1 MDDKLRR
8 RHWREGVVET
18 QPGIPCPS
26 CAHGNRPER
35 RFCTECGARL
45 GRACAACG
53 TPADPGEKFCG
64 NCGAPL
70 GLAAPSPAEQ
80 APATYTPQHLA
91 EKILTSRK
99 TLEGERKQVTVL
111 FADVKGSMELA
122 EQLDPEDWHR
132 IMDRFFQVLAEG
144 VHRFEGTVNQ
154 YTGDGIMALFGAP
167 IAHEDHAQRAC
178 WAALHLRDEVRRYA
192 DELRTARGFN
202 FAVRMG
208 LNSGEVVVGRIG
220 DDLRMDYTALG
231 HTVGLAQRMEQLAE
245 PGKPLLTERTA
256 KLVTGFFSVRDLGP
270 SRVKGMTEPIRLY
283 ELEGAGRLRTRFD
296 VSRARGLSRFV
307 GRAPEM
313 AALEASLERALAGEG
328 QIVGVVGEPG
338 VGKSR
343 LCHEFAERCRARGI
357 PFIEAHA
364 VAHGKTIP
372 LLPWMELMRN
382 AFGVTEQDGDDM
394 ARQKIAGR
402 LLLIDPQLHEALP
415 ILFEFLGVPDR
426 ARPAPRLTPEAMQR
440 EVFDIQ
446 KRLMQLRSRRGEFW
460 AFLLEDLHW
469 FDAAS
474 DAMLAAL
481 EELTPHTPTLRLTT
495 FRPGYHAPW
504 MQSPQY
510 RQLALQPL
518 GAEALAELLR
528 DLLGTDPSVVPLTE
542 RLPERTG
549 GNPFFIEEVV
559 QALIETKTL
568 VGTRGAY
575 RLVRPVE
582 ELAIPPTVQAV
593 LAARIDRLP
602 EREKAVLQ
610 TAAVVGR
617 ELPDAVLR
625 RIADLPEDEL
635 ASAVRA
641 LIAGEFLFEAALYPE
656 VEYSFK
662 HALTQEVAYHSQ
674 LAERRARTHGAVAR
688 AIEALYSDR
697 LAERAALLAHH
708 WERAREP
715 LVAARWHERAA
726 DWLAVRDRGEMVRHW
741 RRVRELL
748 ATAPES
754 QESLALHVRACR
766 HLVDSV
772 PVGSGE
778 DATALFAEG
787 MARAARLEDPGPRV
801 RLLNVYANS
810 LTFAGRVDEADV
822 HFRESLRLADRS
834 GSAFLRFLARVPL
847 TRALVIAGRLREA
860 LATSDEALVLGRGRP
875 ELESEPGQ
883 SPYGLL
889 LVQRGNALA
898 YLGRPADGARAMEQA
913 IELAR
918 ERRDGNLLT
927 FAQLCQVMPCDLLG
941 EAEQALVHA
950 RRAVERAEASGSKWL
965 RALALS
971 ALGHAYVAN
980 RRWHEAIEALTAVLA
995 ALRELH
1001 APPLVESD
1009 STALLAEAQLGA
1021 RDPAAS
1027 LATAETAL
1035 ALARSLRR
1043 PLSETRAH
1051 LAHARGLLAAERADA
1066 APTVRSA
1073 LDQATA
1079 LVEVTGACAF
1089 APFIHI
1095 ERARLAELA
1104 GDSAG
1109 RERELREAQRLFTEM
1124 GAPIRAEHMAPERA

>member
-1 MDDKLRR
+1 
-8 RHWREGVVET
+8 
-18 QPGIPCPS
+18 
-26 CAHGNRPER
+26 
-35 RFCTECGARL
+35 
-45 GRACAACG
+45 
-53 TPADPGEKFCG
+53 
-64 NCGAPL
+64 L
-70 GLAAPSPAEQ
+70 GLAAPPAAEH
-80 APATYTPQHLA
+80 APATYTPPHLA

-122 EQLDPEDWHR
+122 EQLDPEDWHQ

-192 DELRTARGFN
+192 DELRTARGLN

-208 LNSGEVVVGRIG
+208 INSGEVVVGRIG

-270 SRVKGMTEPIRLY
+270 SRVKGMTEPVRLY
-283 ELEGAGRLRTRFD
+283 ELEGAGPLRTRFD
-296 VSRARGLSRFV
+296 VSRARGLARFV

-402 LLLIDPQLHEALP
+402 LLMIDPQLHDSLP
-415 ILFEFLGVPDR
+415 IMFEFLGVPDR

-440 EVFDIQ
+440 EVFDVH
-446 KRLMQLRSRRGEFW
+446 KRLMQTRSRRGEFW

-481 EELTPHTPTLRLTT
+481 EELTPHTPTFRLTT
-495 FRPGYHAPW
+495 FRPGYHARW
-504 MQSPQY
+504 MESPHY
-510 RQLALQPL
+510 RQLAVQPL
-518 GAEALAELLR
+518 GADALAELLR
-528 DLLGTDPSVVPLTE
+528 DLLGTDPSVAAVAE

-549 GNPFFIEEVV
+549 GNPFFIEEVM
-559 QALIETKTL
+559 QALVETGSL

-575 RLVRPVE
+575 RLARPVE
-582 ELAIPPTVQAV
+582 ELTIPPTVQAV

-617 ELPDAVLR
+617 ELSDAVLL
-625 RIADLPEDEL
+625 RIADLPQAEL

-641 LIAGEFLFEAALYPE
+641 LIAGEFLFEAAAYPE

-674 LAERRARTHGAVAR
+674 LAGQRARTHGAVAR
-688 AIEALYSDR
+688 AIEALYADR

-708 WERAREP
+708 WERAGEP

-748 ATAPES
+748 ANDQES
-754 QESLALHVRACR
+754 QESSPESLALHVRACR

-778 DATALFAEG
+778 DASALFAEG

-822 HFRESLRLADRS
+822 HFREGLRLADRS
-834 GSAFLRFLARVPL
+834 GSAFLRFMVRVPL
-847 TRALVIAGRLREA
+847 TRALIIAGRLREA
-860 LATSDEALVLGRGRP
+860 VTTSDEAVSLGRGRP

-889 LVQRGNALA
+889 LVQRGNVFS
-898 YLGRPADGARAMEQA
+898 YLGRPADGARELEQA

-918 ERRDGNLLT
+918 ERRDGNLLA
-927 FAQLCQVMPCDLLG
+927 FAHLCHVIPCDLLG
-941 EAEQALVHA
+941 DAEQALMHA
-950 RRAVERAEASGSKWL
+950 RRAVERAEAGGSPWL

-971 ALGHAYVAN
+971 ALGHACVAN
-980 RRWHEAIEALTAVLA
+980 RRWHEAIEALKTVSA
-995 ALRELH
+995 ALDELQ

-1021 RDPAAS
+1021 GDTTAA
-1027 LATAETAL
+1027 LATAETAV

-1043 PLSETRAH
+1043 PMSETRAH
-1051 LAHARGLLAAERADA
+1051 LAHARGLLAAGGSDA
-1066 APTVRSA
+1066 APTARAA
-1073 LDQATA
+1073 LDEATA
-1079 LVEVTGACAF
+1079 LVEITGAVAF
-1089 APFIHI
+1089 APFIHV
-1095 ERARLAELA
+1095 ERARVAERE

-1109 RERELREAQRLFTEM
+1109 RERDLREAQRLFTGM
-1124 GAPIRAEHMAPERA
+1124 GAPIRAGHMASVR